1 MNLKTKIALM
11 QFLEFLAWGSWLVT
25 IGAYCFNTKHWTAS
39 QFGAIFSTT
48 GWAALFMPAV
58 AGFIADKWIN
68 AEKLYGAAHL
78 ACAICMA
85 CVPFMQTPTELF
97 WLMLVNMCFYMPT
110 VSMTFSLSYAV
121 MEGAGMDILKEY
133 PPLRAFGTVGF
144 AAGMWTTSLLGLE
157 SSAWQF
163 YISSAASLCLG
174 LFAFSFPKCPPSK
187 TNLERTWLEV
197 LGFDAIKLFKSSNI
211 AIFFLFSILIGVC
224 LQLSSAYFDGYIHD
238 FGRIQ
243 QYAASPVLK
252 YPAIVISLGQISEA
266 GFVLMVPM
274 LLKRI
279 GIRNIMVFS
288 IFAWVTCWLLLAYG
302 NLGNG
307 LSLIIIAMLV
317 RGMAFDFF
325 NLSGSLYIE
334 KTAPAGMRSSAQGLY
349 QVMVIGVAAII
360 GSYASGWLIDKFFTV
375 NGVKNWH
382 EIMLSF
388 AAYSVFVAVAFLILF
403 RDKNVTHNES
413 LRITN

>member
-1 MNLKTKIALM
+1 MNLKVKIGLM
-11 QFLEFLAWGSWLVT
+11 QFLEFLAWGTWLVT

-68 AEKLYGAAHL
+68 AERMYGFAHL
-78 ACAICMA
+78 ACAVCMA
-85 CVPFMQTPTELF
+85 CVPLMQTPAELF
-97 WLMLVNMCFYMPT
+97 WLMLLNMCFYMPT

-121 MEGAGMDILKEY
+121 MENAGMDILKEY
-133 PPLRAFGTVGF
+133 PPLRAFGTIGF
-144 AAGMWTTSLLGLE
+144 AAGMWSTSLLGLE
-157 SSAWQF
+157 SSPWQF
-163 YISSAASLCLG
+163 YISSACSLCLG
-174 LFAFSFPKCPPSK
+174 LFAFTLPKCPPAKSNQDK
-187 TNLERTWLEV
+187 SWLEV
-197 LGFDAIKLFKSSNI
+197 LGFDAIKLFKSANI
-211 AIFFLFSILIGVC
+211 AIFFMFSILIGVC
-224 LQLSSAYFDGYIHD
+224 LQLSSAYFDGYLHD
-238 FGRIQ
+238 FAKIP

-252 YPAIVISLGQISEA
+252 YPAIVISLGQLSEA
-266 GFVLMVPM
+266 AFVLMVPF

-302 NLGNG
+302 NPSNG
-307 LSLIIIAMLV
+307 LALIIAAMLI

-334 KTAPAGMRSSAQGLY
+334 KTAPVAMRSSAQGLY

-360 GSYASGWLIDKFFTV
+360 GSYTSGWLIDTFFTT
-375 NGVKNWH
+375 NGVKDWH
-382 EIMLSF
+382 GIMLAF
-388 AAYSVFVAVAFLILF
+388 AGYSIFVAIAFILLF
-403 RDKNVTHNES
+403 KDNNTRTVSN
-413 LRITN
+413 